1 MHKEIIII
9 IPHYNNPKGLYKS
22 VTSIKE
28 KIKIDI
34 IIIDD
39 GSQQE
44 INIANLRK
52 DYKLGRIYYKKQQT
66 NKGIA
71 QALNVGIDFARKNEY
86 KYIARLDAGDICC
99 ANKHSKQ
106 YRYLKKNSDVKL
118 LGTWA
123 RVVDSKGTELFNL
136 KHPTGY
142 EQIKKMMYLN
152 SAFVHPSVMFSSE
165 ILKEI
170 KGYPLNYFAAE
181 DYAFFFDVINNFKA
195 ENYPEILL
203 DYLVDEDSI
212 SSKYRKQQVKNRIK
226 IMLKNF
232 YFGFHPIYGI
242 LRSLILLLF
251 SRQATNFIKTRTS

>member
-136 KHPTGY
+136 KHPIGY

-232 YFGFHPIYGI
+232 YF
-242 LRSLILLLF
+242 
-251 SRQATNFIKTRTS
+251 